1 MHSWLKLILRHNS
14 DRLQS
19 AQAVLREQLKTM
31 RDILGGLD
39 ELEEVMA
46 DMLVQQQNVE
56 VRPVPS

>member
-19 AQAVLREQLKTM
+19 AQAVLREQLKMM

>member
-1 MHSWLKLILRHNS
+1 MLRHNS

-19 AQAVLREQLKTM
+19 AQAVLREQLKVM